1 MQYSEWSTTSRV
13 ACLWQMQSLNCYV
26 DARDIV
32 LCLRV
37 FCSLYWF
44 LCVFWYSL
52 LLRKRIHQLAL
63 TKLTFIRLF
72 LSRTF
77 HPFSRFLSELL
88 AIFYAILHIFVCI
101 NCGLYFVL
109 FEYFMKTKRDLISPR
124 CVWVFGSAI
133 RHSSCIF
140 LFTTSTKEKKLYAH
154 SSGWWPFCV
163 GKQWMPSKNG
173 ISWIEIFRAL
183 LFLAMNTEVRLFS
196 LILNSR
202 RITAWRI
209 YSLLFGHSFYF
220 FFGANIFPCRVLWL
234 RQMAYCF
241 FFVTQIE
248 RERMRIKEGQKST
261 LHHHVKLHELGEL
274 RTNALK
280 GNLVSLISFAY
291 GKNGFFLGLG
301 KCETL
306 SEKEW

>member
-124 CVWVFGSAI
+124 CVWVLALPFAI
-133 RHSSCIF
+133 LLAFFF
-140 LFTTSTKEKKLYAH
+140 LQHRREKKN
-154 SSGWWPFCV
+154 F
-163 GKQWMPSKNG
+163 
-173 ISWIEIFRAL
+173 
-183 LFLAMNTEVRLFS
+183 T
-196 LILNSR
+196 LIVLVD
-202 RITAWRI
+202 
-209 YSLLFGHSFYF
+209 GHSALANNECHRKMESHELKYSGHFYF
-220 FFGANIFPCRVLWL
+220 
-234 RQMAYCF
+234 
-241 FFVTQIE
+241 
-248 RERMRIKEGQKST
+248 
-261 LHHHVKLHELGEL
+261 
-274 RTNALK
+274 
-280 GNLVSLISFAY
+280 
-291 GKNGFFLGLG
+291 
-301 KCETL
+301 
-306 SEKEW
+306 